1 MNSPVVSSFA
11 IPPADAGSAWSR
23 SAMGRML
30 LRAVHYAVL
39 LALVVVF
46 MGPFLWLVSLAFR
59 GAGNIYSLQLIP
71 DNPTWENFAYVWQTG
86 GLRRAFLNSV
96 IVAVAVVGL
105 NVVLCSLAAYPLA
118 RMEFPGRRAVFL
130 LILSTLM
137 IPFQLYMIPLYL
149 VSLRLHL
156 DDTLIGIIL
165 PWSVG
170 AVSIF
175 LLKQYYS
182 TIPKEL
188 EEAARIDGCNDLGVW
203 WRIMVPLTQPAIAA
217 MAIFVFVQNWSNFLW
232 PLILLNSQDRYT
244 LPLAIEKLSGA
255 FIDKTQYI
263 AAGSV
268 IAVLPVIIMF
278 FLLQRHFIGGLTVGG
293 VKG

>member
-1 MNSPVVSSFA
+1 
-11 IPPADAGSAWSR
+11 
-23 SAMGRML
+23 
-30 LRAVHYAVL
+30 
-39 LALVVVF
+39 
-46 MGPFLWLVSLAFR
+46 
-59 GAGNIYSLQLIP
+59 
-71 DNPTWENFAYVWQTG
+71 VWQTG
-86 GLRRAFLNSV
+86 GLKRAFLNSV

-149 VSLRLHL
+149 VSLRLQL
-156 DDTLIGIIL
+156 DDTLTGIIL

-244 LPLAIEKLSGA
+244 LPLAVEKLSGA